1 MRVVSQCCV
10 ITSINRRLAKFINTK
25 FMSTK
30 VFNVTIY
37 NVIIYNVIIYFI
49 TLNNVSAVVAITT
62 IYGLTSINNDKLY
75 L

>member
-37 NVIIYNVIIYFI
+37 NVIIYFI